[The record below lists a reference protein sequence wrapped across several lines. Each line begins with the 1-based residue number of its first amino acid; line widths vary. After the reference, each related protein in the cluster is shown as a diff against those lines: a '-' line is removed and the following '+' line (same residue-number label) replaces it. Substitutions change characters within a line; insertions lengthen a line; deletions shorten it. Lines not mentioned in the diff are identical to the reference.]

1 MKKRKTELDFHSLE
15 YSQSH
20 RHSDE
25 DVEDI
30 SLEGCVTE
38 TKLSRSISSRDIFL
52 RKRSSILHDLVLSL
66 GFSTRTESVGRPWKV
81 CVQPWSK

>member
-30 SLEGCVTE
+30 SLKVTE